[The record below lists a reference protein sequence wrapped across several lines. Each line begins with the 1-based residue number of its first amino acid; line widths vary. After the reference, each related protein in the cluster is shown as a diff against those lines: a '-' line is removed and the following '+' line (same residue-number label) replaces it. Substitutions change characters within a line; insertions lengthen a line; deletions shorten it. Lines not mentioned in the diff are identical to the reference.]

1 MTHIII
7 ITMSNLPRFILLI
20 SSCRSKIQSSPLS
33 PAHLDMCWI
42 STSMWASRNALIWS
56 APSWTPCTT
65 CVACQIRC
73 ISSENMSSNNS
84 IVIQYILTIRTSNEL
99 YFPNR
104 ILINSHD
111 VKSIFIYFAANVRY
125 LRQHSGYLGSWICR
139 EVIRSTREFM
149 QILNSLRWPW

>member
-65 CVACQIRC
+65 CVTCQIQC
-73 ISSENMSSNNS
+73 ISSENMSSNNR
-84 IVIQYILTIRTSNEL
+84 IAIQYILTIWTSNEL
-99 YFPNR
+99 YFPIR
-104 ILINSHD
+104 IRINPHD
-111 VKSIFIYFAANVRY
+111 EQILFIYFAADVQY